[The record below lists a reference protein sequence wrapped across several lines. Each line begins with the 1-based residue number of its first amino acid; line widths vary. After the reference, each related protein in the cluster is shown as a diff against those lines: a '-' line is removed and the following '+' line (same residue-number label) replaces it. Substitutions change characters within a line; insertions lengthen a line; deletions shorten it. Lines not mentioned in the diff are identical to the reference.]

1 MLVVFLAF
9 LNLYNLVQALRTQLR
24 IETNDILTF
33 EVTRTLTQEY
43 HTYYVLCHA
52 NSTKPR
58 SPQLEKH
65 GNSKLTHV
73 AHVSYT

>member
-33 EVTRTLTQEY
+33 EVTR
-43 HTYYVLCHA
+43 
-52 NSTKPR
+52 NINPR
-58 SPQLEKH
+58 IPYILRALPR
-65 GNSKLTHV
+65 KLYK
-73 AHVSYT
+73 A